1 MIDIHVVYKIYYVT
15 IAGDYIWNDCCNKKY
30 KHLIRVCIG
39 TLPVKDDVFCPT
51 MLFIM
56 IDKFLLD

>member
-1 MIDIHVVYKIYYVT
+1 MIDIRIVYKIYYVT
-15 IAGDYIWNDCCNKKY
+15 ITCDYIWYDCFYKKY